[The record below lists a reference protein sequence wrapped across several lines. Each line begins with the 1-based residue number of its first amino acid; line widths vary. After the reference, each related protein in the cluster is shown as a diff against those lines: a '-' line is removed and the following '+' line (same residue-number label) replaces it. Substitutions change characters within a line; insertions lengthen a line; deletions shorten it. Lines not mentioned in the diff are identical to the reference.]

1 MRVVDIKNGKGPI
14 SSLFIREVEKPRPIG
29 MQVLVK
35 IKAFGINRMDLIQ
48 REGLYPLPPQAGP
61 ILGVE
66 FSGVVESLG
75 VDAGSS
81 FQIGD
86 EVFGLAY
93 GGAYADFIAVSTRT
107 LLHKPKELSWEEAAG
122 IPETW
127 ITALQAMYNVGG
139 FAPGKSI
146 LWHAGASSVSIA
158 GIQLSK
164 EGGASTIYTTAGSQ
178 DKIDLTKEI
187 GATEAYNYRTQNWK
201 EALKEATKGRGVDIV
216 VDFIGGPYFDA
227 NLQVAAKG
235 GHIIALGALGGT
247 DIRGANLLPFLTK
260 QLKYEG
266 STLRA
271 QSEEYQE
278 RLRDLLASKLE
289 KFVSRELKVLVD
301 RVFRMEDIQEAHGVL
316 ERSETKGKL
325 VCTTGL

>member
-14 SSLFIREVEKPRPIG
+14 SSLFIREVEKPRPTG
-29 MQVLVK
+29 MQALVK

-75 VDAGSS
+75 DDAGSS

-107 LLHKPKELSWEEAAG
+107 LLHKPNELSWEEAAG
-122 IPETW
+122 IPDTW
-127 ITALQAMYNVGG
+127 ITALQAMYIVGG
-139 FAPGKSI
+139 FEPGKSI

-164 EGGASTIYTTAGSQ
+164 EGGASTIYATAGSQ

-187 GATEAYNYRTQNWK
+187 GATEAYNYRTQDWK
-201 EALKEATKGRGVDIV
+201 EALQEATKGRGVDIV

-260 QLKYEG
+260 QLY
-266 STLRA
+266 
-271 QSEEYQE
+271 EEYQE
-278 RLRDLLASKLE
+278 RLRDLLACKLD
-289 KFVSRELKVLVD
+289 KFVSGELKALVH